1 MKYVDTKIVFQEL
14 PNEITLAINIS
25 GCPCACIGCHS
36 SYLSQDIGESL
47 TKEALQQLIRKNKGI
62 TAILFMGGDANPA
75 YICLLYTSPSPRDR
89 SLSRM
94 PSSA

>member
-47 TKEALQQLIRKNKGI
+47 TKEALQQLIRKNKGR
-62 TAILFMGGDANPA
+62 N
-75 YICLLYTSPSPRDR
+75 ICSDCGKMSCATIY
-89 SLSRM
+89 
-94 PSSA
+94 

>member
-36 SYLSQDIGESL
+36 SYLSQDIGELL

-75 YICLLYTSPSPRDR
+75 YINKFCLLYTSD
-89 SLSRM
+89 
-94 PSSA
+94 AADDQ

>member
-36 SYLSQDIGESL
+36 SYLSQDIGELL
-47 TKEALQQLIRKNKGI
+47 TKEALQQL
-62 TAILFMGGDANPA
+62 T
-75 YICLLYTSPSPRDR
+75 
-89 SLSRM
+89 
-94 PSSA
+94 

>member
-75 YICLLYTSPSPRDR
+75 YINKSVSYTHLTLPTILRV
-89 SLSRM
+89 
-94 PSSA
+94 